1 MYLLMTLGTS
11 LNTRP
16 RTRFLRGDSAN
27 VDDRQDFENQRKSC
41 SLQLGEDRQ
50 LFAKS
55 LDLITH
61 ADKYRYSYLWTWLGV
76 PIIQMPADVLAMQEV
91 IWRTK
96 PDVIVETGV
105 ARGGSVVFSA
115 SLLSLI
121 GKGKVIGVDVD
132 IRSHNRD
139 TIEKHP
145 QASRIT
151 LIEGSS
157 IASETVDR
165 VKAEIPP
172 GASVMVVL
180 DSDHSRDHVLSELR
194 AYAPMVSPGHYL
206 VCADTVLGFL
216 APEQT
221 PVDRARVHYR
231 GNEPLA
237 ALATFLAEDRRFE
250 ADAEI
255 NGKLI
260 VASSPGGYVRRVRV

>member
-1 MYLLMTLGTS
+1 M
-11 LNTRP
+11 
-16 RTRFLRGDSAN
+16 
-27 VDDRQDFENQRKSC
+27 DDRQDFENQRKIC

-55 LDLITH
+55 IDLIAH

-91 IWRTK
+91 IWQTK

-151 LIEGSS
+151 LIGGSS
-157 IASETVDR
+157 IATETVDR
-165 VKAEIPP
+165 VKAEIPA
-172 GASVMVVL
+172 GATVMVVL
-180 DSDHSRDHVLSELR
+180 DSDHSRDHVLAELH
-194 AYAPMVSPGHYL
+194 AYAPLVSLGHYL
-206 VCADTVLGFL
+206 VCADTLLGFL
-216 APEQT
+216 TPEQT
-221 PVDRARVHYR
+221 PVDRAKVAYP
-231 GNEPLA
+231 GDEPLS
-237 ALATFLAEDRRFE
+237 ALRAFLAADDRFE
-250 ADAEI
+250 PDAEI

-260 VASSPGGYVRRVRV
+260 VASSPAGYVRRVRL